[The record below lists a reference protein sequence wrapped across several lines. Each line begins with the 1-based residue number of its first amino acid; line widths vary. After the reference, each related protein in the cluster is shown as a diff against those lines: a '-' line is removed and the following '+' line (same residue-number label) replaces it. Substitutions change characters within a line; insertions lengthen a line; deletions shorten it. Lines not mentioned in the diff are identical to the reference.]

1 MEQITQD
8 HVHDDREALADAVAV
23 AFIDLLSRVQAAG
36 RDPHVVLTGG
46 GTAGIVHAR
55 IAEVAAEAADA
66 GVDWS
71 RVHFWWGDER
81 FVPADD
87 DERNAVQ
94 AHTAM
99 LSRLEVT
106 PDHVH
111 RAPASDS
118 APDAASAAQQYAV
131 DLESHAPER
140 FDLVMLSLG
149 PDCHIASLFPGHEA
163 LDADVRTWTVAV
175 TDSPKPPP
183 ERVSLTLGA
192 LSRASELWVMATGAD
207 KAEAV
212 ATTRTPG
219 DVHEAPLR
227 ALLRGGAQ
235 VHWYMDRA
243 AASPK

>member
-1 MEQITQD
+1 MELTTQD
-8 HVHDDREALADAVAV
+8 HVHDDQEALADAVAV
-23 AFIDLLSRVQAAG
+23 AFVALLSRVQAEG

-46 GTAGIVHAR
+46 GTAGVVHAR
-55 IAEVAAEAADA
+55 IADVAADA
-66 GVDWS
+66 ADTAVDWS

-81 FVPADD
+81 FVPTEDE
-87 DERNAVQ
+87 ERNAVQ

-99 LSRLEVT
+99 LSKLEVT

-111 RAPASDS
+111 RAPGSDD
-118 APDAASAAQQYAV
+118 APDAASAAQLYAV

-163 LDADVRTWTVAV
+163 LNADEHAWAVAV
-175 TDSPKPPP
+175 RDSPKPPP

-192 LSRASELWVMATGAD
+192 LSRTSEIWVMATGAD

-219 DVHEAPLR
+219 AMDDAPLR
-227 ALLRGGAQ
+227 ALLRGNAQ

-243 AASPK
+243 ATSPK